1 MPTGMSGTDS
11 TDRPLRPW
19 RRDRPTRQVGAFVL
33 LALLVCVR
41 YPSAVFSTSPRP
53 DELAYVTASERVAAG
68 QGPYY
73 GPYFYP
79 PALAIA
85 GSGVVRLAGAEAL
98 MVLIRTCNVS
108 GIVLLVWWSLALLR
122 VGFRRRLIAA
132 ALYLALGPPVAYG
145 IVWGNLSLG
154 IAAVIF
160 LGLLLWPVR
169 PALAGV
175 LLGASIAAKP
185 VAPVAALV
193 LLLQRVPTAPDIP
206 RWAHRIA
213 GTVALALAGVLLL
226 LPPYL
231 EEFLS
236 LTSKMPPFTRNVSLY
251 WMLSLFGVKVPMLVL
266 FAIVAA
272 LAVVW
277 TRRRRRGPWEL
288 LLIAIPTA
296 LLAVPLVWSHTLIL
310 TLPIQVAAVERA
322 WRSLRGAT
330 GADLPPKRLEA
341 VLVLGAVLAI
351 QLSEG
356 VGGIDNQAFWL
367 QSLVILLPA
376 LAPLALS
383 LYLLQPLAASASS
396 RSQRGITR
404 DRS

>member
-1 MPTGMSGTDS
+1 MNDVDS
-11 TDRPLRPW
+11 NDRVRRPW
-19 RRDRPTRQVGAFVL
+19 RRDRPWLQLA
-33 LALLVCVR
+33 ALLLLTILLCAR
-41 YPSAVFSTSPRP
+41 YPSGVLSTSPRP

-85 GSGVVRLAGAEAL
+85 GAGVIRLAGVDAL
-98 MVLIRTCNVS
+98 LLLIRTCNVL
-108 GIVLLVWWSLALLR
+108 GIALLVWWSVALL
-122 VGFRRRLIAA
+122 GMSYRRRLIVA
-132 ALYLALGPPVAYG
+132 ALYLAIGPPVAYG

-154 IAAVIF
+154 IATAIF

-169 PALAGV
+169 PALAGI

-193 LLLQRVPTAPDIP
+193 LLLQRAPSSSGGP
-206 RWAHRIA
+206 QGRWAHRIA
-213 GTVALALAGVLLL
+213 GGIALALAGGFLLV
-226 LPPYL
+226 PPYL
-231 EEFLS
+231 AEFLS
-236 LTSKMPPFTRNVSLY
+236 LTTRMPPFTRNVSLY
-251 WMLSLFGVKVPMLVL
+251 WLLSLFGIKVPMLVL
-266 FAIVAA
+266 FGIVAA
-272 LAVVW
+272 LAVLW
-277 TRRRRRGPWEL
+277 TRRRARSPWEL

-310 TLPIQVAAVERA
+310 TLPIQVVALDRA
-322 WRSLRGAT
+322 WRSLRAST
-330 GADLPPKRLEA
+330 LADRPLRRLETT
-341 VLVLGAVLAI
+341 LVLGAVLAI

-356 VGGIDNQAFWL
+356 VGGIDDRAFWI
-367 QSLVILLPA
+367 QGLVILLPA

-383 LYLLQPLAASASS
+383 LYLLRPAAASASN

-404 DRS
+404 GRS